1 MVKLR
6 ELIEAALGK
15 RRFSVFFKNVNLVN
29 VYTGEVYRSNIGVL
43 GDKICYVGESSC
55 FEASESVDL
64 KDMFLAPGLID
75 SHIHVESSMVIPSRF
90 AEAVLPH
97 GVTTAV
103 ADPHEIANVLGVE
116 GVKAMIE
123 NSRGLNLKLYFW
135 APTCVPSLPGFEHS
149 GAEINAR
156 DVIEMLRIDGV
167 LGLGEVMDYHG
178 VLNLSERMMDI
189 LDVGLTFKVPIDGHA
204 PMLSG
209 KVLNAY
215 LVSGVEADHEIFTIE
230 EAIEKARLGLWVKVR
245 RHLAESKDSI
255 ATLKNRGMVSRLILA
270 TDDTPP
276 DLLVERGHLDGIV
289 RSAIENGLD
298 PVEAIEAATIR
309 PAQRLRLYDR
319 GAIAPG
325 KLADLILLKSLE
337 KFEIVDV
344 YSNGELTAR
353 NGKIAVQT
361 YLKSKPFPEW
371 AKKTVKTPDLK
382 AEDFMVGVPIQ
393 HGSAYVHI
401 IEVKGFETYLKEDKL
416 PIENGYLKILNY
428 ALALVVERHGKIG
441 SRAKALI
448 GGLNMEKGAIASTVA
463 HDSHNMVILGRSPSD
478 MAKAWKAL
486 LEAQGGYVV
495 VLNGK
500 VIAILKLPVAGLMSE
515 EPIEKVAEEF
525 KKIRRA
531 ERELGLEEDTPIPL
545 ISLLTLP
552 VIPHVRVTDR
562 GLFDVDRG
570 ELIPLIK
577 EVSA

>member
-1 MVKLR
+1 
-6 ELIEAALGK
+6 
-15 RRFSVFFKNVNLVN
+15 
-29 VYTGEVYRSNIGVL
+29 
-43 GDKICYVGESSC
+43 
-55 FEASESVDL
+55 
-64 KDMFLAPGLID
+64 
-75 SHIHVESSMVIPSRF
+75 
-90 AEAVLPH
+90 
-97 GVTTAV
+97 
-103 ADPHEIANVLGVE
+103 
-116 GVKAMIE
+116 
-123 NSRGLNLKLYFW
+123 
-135 APTCVPSLPGFEHS
+135 
-149 GAEINAR
+149 
-156 DVIEMLRIDGV
+156 
-167 LGLGEVMDYHG
+167 
-178 VLNLSERMMDI
+178 
-189 LDVGLTFKVPIDGHA
+189 
-204 PMLSG
+204 MLSG

-255 ATLKNRGMVSRLILA
+255 ATLKNRGMASRLILA

-276 DLLVERGHLDGIV
+276 DLLVERGHLDGII
-289 RSAIENGLD
+289 RSTIENGLD

-353 NGKIAVQT
+353 NGKIAVQM

-382 AEDFMVGVPIQ
+382 AEDFMVGAPIQ

-441 SRAKALI
+441 SMAKALI
-448 GGLNMEKGAIASTVA
+448 SGLNMEKGAIASTVA